1 MTLLIIT
8 SLSLSTTLQQVYPA
22 SPAFGSIINVNDQK
36 FGSMAASGDN
46 MYLLW
51 SKSKIQSDG
60 GVIGTDVLFRKIKD
74 DGSLLGSVINLRSVD
89 ASAGNRMISNIDLAV
104 YEKNVYVTWLEAD
117 IPSDNYAPK
126 FDIFIRVSN
135 DSGATFSNAVNLSN
149 NGSVQS
155 NYKIL
160 AYGNNVYLTWIDSSR
175 GNDEVF
181 FRSSND
187 NGATWNPVINLSH
200 NAGMSSIQG
209 SSITVSGSNVF
220 VVWQDNSSGKL
231 DILFRASTDNELPL
245 VL

>member
-160 AYGNNVYLTWIDSSR
+160 AYGNNVYLTWIDSSL